1 MGKYD
6 YITELT
12 GADEY
17 PTWRHAVTL
26 ALQGDGLW
34 NHCSAGT
41 DPNDFAEFASVMPR
55 PAAAGTISATEKQSM
70 IDWIKEDAQAKGI
83 ICRKLSAVVQ
93 GLLNPDDAP
102 RYISVFE
109 NARRRFAEMAVLV
122 TDDKM
127 VFLLLHRLPLT
138 PEWLIFKHMTMNLY
152 SSPPAPSSST
162 TPAPSKMTFASIV
175 TSLSEEANRLRGELK
190 LNGPGSEYANATSF
204 KPQEGKTNPK
214 TGIRIHKYNPKGVC
228 CDNPICT
235 GLPRSLT
242 HDREHCFQPG
252 GGMEGQGGIRNRDR
266 DRDRKPSKKSDI
278 AAAANS
284 NDTPA

>member
-1 MGKYD
+1 
-6 YITELT
+6 
-12 GADEY
+12 
-17 PTWRHAVTL
+17 
-26 ALQGDGLW
+26 
-34 NHCSAGT
+34 
-41 DPNDFAEFASVMPR
+41 
-55 PAAAGTISATEKQSM
+55 
-70 IDWIKEDAQAKGI
+70 
-83 ICRKLSAVVQ
+83 
-93 GLLNPDDAP
+93 
-102 RYISVFE
+102 
-109 NARRRFAEMAVLV
+109 
-122 TDDKM
+122 
-127 VFLLLHRLPLT
+127 
-138 PEWLIFKHMTMNLY
+138 MNLY
-152 SSPPAPSSST
+152 SSPPATSSST

-228 CDNPICT
+228 CDNPVCT

-284 NDTPA
+284 NDTPASTTSSSSSATSAVEHESDTPSFDDIACIAQQTLSTILDSGTTSNLIMDRSYFMVTSQPLDGATVSRTSPLAIAHSGSHSLTVCTPQVP